1 VSAAITT
8 LVNDPAS
15 RRQWHFPRKFIAGNV
30 EFGLGKSTNRGDGG
44 TEQRRLAVGEPG
56 ARRGGE
62 KKHDGEGG
70 DPRKRDEKAGFREGG
85 EEADGRG

>member
-1 VSAAITT
+1 VSAAIAT

-56 ARRGGE
+56 AGG
-62 KKHDGEGG
+62 
-70 DPRKRDEKAGFREGG
+70 GG
-85 EEADGRG
+85 EEEQDGQGRDPGDGGE